1 MFEKLFRRK
10 KVNNN
15 LTPESIDD
23 VLLES
28 LIKGE
33 TITRDQAMMLPAV
46 SSAVD
51 FISSAVAC
59 MPVKLYKVEDEDIK
73 EVKDKRTRYLNSDTG
88 DTLDG
93 YQLKKAMVEDYLMD
107 KGGYCYI
114 KKSRNNVSGLF
125 YVETKEVSVYT
136 NYNLDPINKKVE
148 FKVNGKTYKNYE
160 MIKLLRNTKDGGQG
174 ISVTDEVNKTLE
186 TAFSTL
192 CYQLG
197 LVKTGGNK
205 KGFLLSENK
214 LSDESIKALKE
225 AWTKLYKNNSE
236 NVVILNN
243 GVKFQESSNSSVE
256 MQLNEN
262 KKELE
267 TEINRIFHIEDN
279 FNNTFKKAI
288 FPVVRAFETALNS
301 SLLLENEKD
310 NHYFKFDI
318 KEIVKADIKE
328 RYEAHRIAIT
338 SGFKTINEVR
348 KEEDMN
354 KVPGMDVLNLGL
366 GAVLYDT
373 EKKTYYTPNTGKT
386 SKGGEHGEE

>member
-51 FISSAVAC
+51 FISGAVAC

-174 ISVTDEVNKTLE
+174 IGVTDEVNKTLE

-214 LSDESIKALKE
+214 LSDEAIKALKE

-301 SLLLENEKD
+301 TLLLENEKD
-310 NHYFKFDI
+310 DHYFKFDI

-328 RYEAHRIAIT
+328 RYEAYRIAIS

-373 EKKTYYTPNTGKT
+373 EKKTYYTPNTDKT

>member
-51 FISSAVAC
+51 FISGAVAC

-73 EVKDKRTRYLNSDTG
+73 EVNDRRTRYLNSDTG

-174 ISVTDEVNKTLE
+174 IGVTDEVNKTLE

-354 KVPGMDVLNLGL
+354 KVPGMNVLNLGL

>member
-10 KVNNN
+10 KVSNN

-51 FISSAVAC
+51 FISGAVAC

-73 EVKDKRTRYLNSDTG
+73 EVNDRRTRYLNSDTG

-174 ISVTDEVNKTLE
+174 IGVTDEVNKTLE

-214 LSDESIKALKE
+214 LSDEAIKALKE

-301 SLLLENEKD
+301 TLLLENEKD
-310 NHYFKFDI
+310 DHYFKFDI

-328 RYEAHRIAIT
+328 RYEAYRIAIT

>member
-10 KVNNN
+10 KVSNN

-51 FISSAVAC
+51 FISGAVAC

-73 EVKDKRTRYLNSDTG
+73 EVNDRRTRYLNSDTG

-136 NYNLDPINKKVE
+136 NYNLDPIKKKVE

-174 ISVTDEVNKTLE
+174 IGVTDEVNKTLE

-214 LSDESIKALKE
+214 LSDEAIKALKE

-301 SLLLENEKD
+301 TLLLENEKD
-310 NHYFKFDI
+310 DHYFKFDI

-328 RYEAHRIAIT
+328 RYEAYRIAIT